1 MFRFE
6 EPAFLYLL
14 ILLPSLAT
22 FYLYSNYRRRKAIR
36 KYGDPQLL
44 AHLMPDVSK
53 YRPDVKFWLVFG
65 AIGLFAVLLARPQFG
80 SKLETIKRKGVEV
93 MIALDISNSMMA
105 QDVQPSRLEKAKRLV
120 AQLVDKM
127 DNDKVGMIV
136 FAGDAYI
143 QLPIT
148 SDYISAKMFLESIN
162 PSLISKQ
169 GTAIGAAVNLAVRS
183 FTPQQGVGRAI
194 IVITDGENH
203 EGGAV
208 DAVKAAAEKGIQ
220 VSALGVGLP
229 DGAPIPVAGTND
241 YRRDRDGNVIV
252 TRLNEQMCK
261 EIAQAGKG
269 IYVRVDNS
277 DRAQRAINQEIDKMS
292 KTDVESQIYTDY
304 NEQFQ
309 AIAWIILLLLLAE
322 MLILER
328 KNPLFR
334 NIRLFSNKEE
344 KVYDEK

>member
-1 MFRFE
+1 MFRLE
-6 EPAFLYLL
+6 EPTYLYLL
-14 ILLPSLAT
+14 LLLPFLAA

-36 KYGDPQLL
+36 KFGDPVLMAQ
-44 AHLMPDVSK
+44 LMPDVSK
-53 YRPDVKFWLVFG
+53 YRPDVKFWLVFA

-80 SKLETIKRKGVEV
+80 SKLETVKRQGVEV
-93 MIALDISNSMMA
+93 MIALDISNSMLA

-127 DNDKVGMIV
+127 ENDKVGMIV
-136 FAGDAYI
+136 FAGDAFT

-169 GTAIGAAVNLAVRS
+169 GTAIGAAINLATRS
-183 FTPQQGVGRAI
+183 FTPQEGVGRAV

-208 DAVKAAAEKGIQ
+208 EAAKAAAEKGIQ
-220 VSALGVGLP
+220 VSVLGVGMP
-229 DGAPIPVAGTND
+229 DGAPIPVEGTND
-241 YRRDRDGNVIV
+241 FRRDRDGNVVV
-252 TRLNEQMCK
+252 TRLNEQMCQ
-261 EIAQAGKG
+261 EIAQAGDG

-277 DRAQRAINQEIDKMS
+277 NAAQKVIAQEINKMA
-292 KTDVESQIYTDY
+292 KADVETQVYTEF

-309 AIAWIILLLLLAE
+309 AVAWIILLLLLAE

-334 NIRLFSNKEE
+334 NIHLFKKEE
-344 KVYDEK
+344 RYDDEK